1 MSPSSAPSSKKTARK
16 PTARRALAPKHMR
29 AEKAVQAIP
38 VIKHVAPKAHH
49 DLKSAT
55 LKAVQTDKRFY
66 YAVGRR
72 KESIVGVRLYFTQ
85 PAAFKVNGKDL
96 EQYFSYPLY
105 TALARAPFE
114 LTGLEGKVSVVA
126 HANGGGKH
134 GQAVALRLAVS
145 RALVAY
151 NEQLRPTLRAHGY
164 LTRDPRAKERK
175 KYGLKRA
182 RRAPQWQKR

>member
-1 MSPSSAPSSKKTARK
+1 MSSSSASTPKKIARK
-16 PTARRALAPKHMR
+16 PATRRTPAPKYTR
-29 AEKAVQAIP
+29 TEKAIP
-38 VIKHVAPKAHH
+38 VVRHVTPKAHH
-49 DLKSAT
+49 ELKSAT
-55 LKAVQTDKRFY
+55 PKAEQSEKRFF

-96 EQYFSYPLY
+96 EKYFSYPLY
-105 TALARAPFE
+105 EALGHAP
-114 LTGLEGKVSVVA
+114 LGAVGLEGKVSVIA
-126 HANGGGKH
+126 RAQGGGKH
-134 GQAVALRLAVS
+134 GQAVALRMAVS
-145 RALVAY
+145 RALVVY
-151 NEQLRPTLRAHGY
+151 DEQLRPTLRAHGY

>member
-1 MSPSSAPSSKKTARK
+1 MSPRSALNPKKTVRK
-16 PTARRALAPKHMR
+16 PAVRRTPALKYTR
-29 AEKAVQAIP
+29 AEKTLPI
-38 VIKHVAPKAHH
+38 IKHAAPHVHH
-49 DLKSAT
+49 DLKSAAP
-55 LKAVQTDKRFY
+55 KAVQSEKRFS

-96 EQYFSYPLY
+96 EKYFSYPLFE
-105 TALARAPFE
+105 ALARAP
-114 LTGLEGKVSVVA
+114 LGAVGLEGKVSVIA
-126 HANGGGKH
+126 RAQGGGKH

-151 NEQLRPTLRAHGY
+151 DEQMRPTLRAHGY

>member
-1 MSPSSAPSSKKTARK
+1 MPPSSALNSKKTARK
-16 PTARRALAPKHMR
+16 PIIRRPHAPRLARV
-29 AEKAVQAIP
+29 EKVMP
-38 VIKHVAPKAHH
+38 VVKHVAPKAHH
-49 DLKSAT
+49 ELKSAAP
-55 LKAVQTDKRFY
+55 KAVQSEKRFF

-96 EQYFSYPLY
+96 EKYFSYPLFE
-105 TALARAPFE
+105 ALARAP
-114 LTGLEGKVSVVA
+114 LGAAGLEGKVSIIA
-126 HANGGGKH
+126 RAQGGGKH

-145 RALVAY
+145 RALVTY
-151 NEQLRPTLRAHGY
+151 DEQLRPTLRAHGY